1 MSRKMT
7 GQRPPTI
14 NIISSTTYL
23 SSKRVTRSE
32 MEKNIPFYSEQWR
45 TIILMLGPPLYQVG
59 GLNMQKEKNTSYF
72 DQWQSLYP
80 PRRI

>member
-1 MSRKMT
+1 MSRRMI

-32 MEKNIPFYSEQWR
+32 MVKKNTFLFWAMAENYTDAQNAYVSSGWLKR
-45 TIILMLGPPLYQVG
+45 
-59 GLNMQKEKNTSYF
+59 NTSYF
-72 DQWQSLYP
+72 HQWQSLYP